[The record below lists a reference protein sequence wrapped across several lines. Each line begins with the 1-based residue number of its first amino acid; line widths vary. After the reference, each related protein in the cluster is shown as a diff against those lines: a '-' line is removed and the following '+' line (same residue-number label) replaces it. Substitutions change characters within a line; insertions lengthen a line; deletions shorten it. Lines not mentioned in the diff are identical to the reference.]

1 VKKEIGISGF
11 ALLLLAIAGCATL
24 SGSDPGARTPG
35 TIIDDLA
42 IQTLA
47 LRQIRQSDARFRGAN
62 LTIAS
67 HNGHV
72 LLAGQV
78 ASDELRQRAQ
88 DVVNRLEHVRSVH
101 NELSVEGSTSLLAR
115 TNDAWLTS
123 KVKAKLVAD
132 RVVAADRIKVI
143 TENGVVY
150 LMGIVPRKQAEEA
163 VRVTSTVGGVQKIVK
178 VFDYLD

>member
-1 VKKEIGISGF
+1 
-11 ALLLLAIAGCATL
+11 
-24 SGSDPGARTPG
+24 
-35 TIIDDLA
+35 
-42 IQTLA
+42 
-47 LRQIRQSDARFRGAN
+47 
-62 LTIAS
+62 
-67 HNGHV
+67 
-72 LLAGQV
+72 
-78 ASDELRQRAQ
+78 
-88 DVVNRLEHVRSVH
+88 
-101 NELSVEGSTSLLAR
+101 VEGSTSLLAR